1 MMTWEDLALY
11 IHVNTHEGFLDACK
25 GVPLEHIREC
35 ERGLGIALPRLY
47 VDFLI
52 AMGADSG
59 DYHPFGRRYEHN
71 FYALVDSMGDATHP
85 TDRYFRVARD
95 PDVHAETILE
105 PYLDLWR
112 EADANTPLITMTG
125 DGLPFEPQYVE
136 ELQHTLGEELA
147 SIAMLHFGLARP
159 YRRAL
164 MAYAEALPDL
174 MRMKSQVMDMLGNL
188 GLKLALAPSPYFST
202 LDNPELSA
210 LVEIGGGGG
219 EKNEVLAV
227 DLAGY
232 DDRQVRR
239 VTEILLDA
247 LPDLS
252 EMQTWMPD
260 D

>member
-1 MMTWEDLALY
+1 MG
-11 IHVNTHEGFLDACK
+11 VDAC
-25 GVPLEHIREC
+25 GYP
-35 ERGLGIALPRLY
+35 
-47 VDFLI
+47 
-52 AMGADSG
+52 AMGGPYD
-59 DYHPFGRRYEHN
+59 HN
-71 FYALVDSMGDATHP
+71 FYVLLEHLGQSGYP
-85 TDRYFRVARD
+85 SNRYFRVGYQLDDVDVAEPCLELEHVADGD
-95 PDVHAETILE
+95 PPIVEISNDMPFRPEIVRKTGRTLAEYLAWIATI
-105 PYLDLWR
+105 
-112 EADANTPLITMTG
+112 
-125 DGLPFEPQYVE
+125 
-136 ELQHTLGEELA
+136 
-147 SIAMLHFGLARP
+147 HFGLARP
-159 YRRAL
+159 HRRAL

-174 MRMKSQVMDMLGNL
+174 MRMKSQVMDLLGNL

-202 LDNPELSA
+202 LDNLELSA

-239 VTEILLDA
+239 VMEILLDA